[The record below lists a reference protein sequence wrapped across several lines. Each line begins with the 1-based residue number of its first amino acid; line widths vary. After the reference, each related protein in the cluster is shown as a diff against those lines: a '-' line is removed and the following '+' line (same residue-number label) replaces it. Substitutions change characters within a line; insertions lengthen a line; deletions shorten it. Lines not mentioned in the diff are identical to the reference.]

1 METILII
8 VALSLLIFSH
18 EAGHFFSAKLFRV
31 RVDEFGIGFPP
42 RLFGRKIG
50 ETLYS
55 VNVLPFGGF
64 VKIAGEDGEEQ
75 NEGEKKNDS
84 SLTFSDVSVF
94 KRILILSGGIFMN
107 IVAGWILLSVV
118 FMVGI
123 PTHLAI
129 GDVASGSPAFESG
142 LAAGD
147 IILSVSSGEDSLS
160 DPITP
165 DEFKNFVAG
174 SGENEITVEIL
185 RGDDVISVVTHGRTN
200 PPEGQGSLGVAISM
214 TGVPKQGFF
223 SALAEGA
230 RETVSFLG
238 LIVKLFFDFISGIFS
253 SPEMI
258 KDVAGPVGIVMIAR
272 QASDLG
278 FVFFIQLLALISLQ
292 LAVFNLIPIPAL
304 DGGRILFLLYEAIF
318 RVPASKRLQTIVNAG
333 GFVFLIALMIFVT
346 FQDIGRFF

>member
-1 METILII
+1 METVLII
-8 VALSLLIFSH
+8 AALSLLIFAH
-18 EAGHFFSAKLFRV
+18 EAGHFLSAKLFGV

-42 RLFGRKIG
+42 RLFGRKMG

-55 VNVLPFGGF
+55 VNILPFGGF
-64 VKIAGEDGEEQ
+64 VKIAGEDGEESD
-75 NEGEKKNDS
+75 EKEKKNPS
-84 SLTFSDVSVF
+84 SLGFSDVSIL
-94 KRILILSGGIFMN
+94 KRVLILSGGVLMN
-107 IVAGWILLSVV
+107 IVAGWALLSVV
-118 FMVGI
+118 FMSGM

-147 IILSVSSGEDSLS
+147 VILSVSSGEDFLS

-165 DEFKNFVAG
+165 DEFKNFVAA
-174 SGENEITVEIL
+174 SGESEITLEIL
-185 RGDDVISVVTHGRTN
+185 RGGDVMTVVTNGRTN

-230 RETVSFLG
+230 KETASFLG
-238 LIVKLFFDFISGIFS
+238 LIVRLFYDLVSGIFS
-253 SPEMI
+253 SPETI
-258 KDVAGPVGIVMIAR
+258 KNVAGPVGIVVIAR

-318 RVPASKRLQTIVNAG
+318 RVPAPKRLQTIVNAG
-333 GFVFLIALMIFVT
+333 GFIFLVALMIFVT